1 MTTLIDA
8 EVEAFRNFCQ
18 LTYDRWVTR
27 RVIFEHPDVEAF
39 THHKCADVLLLLNDI
54 TIEHTLLQMA
64 KLHDPAEQLGRK
76 NLTLDYII
84 TYGGWDTQTTSV
96 LTTLRGRLDM
106 LLAKSLKPARNRV
119 LCHND
124 LEILINEPLLG
135 NFDPGTDCEYFE
147 VLQDFLSTVYEK
159 SCKEKY
165 EFGDIAKRD
174 AELFLAYIQGRSA
187 RL

>member
-1 MTTLIDA
+1 MTTLTDA

-27 RVIFEHPDVEAF
+27 RIIFEHADVGEF
-39 THHKCADVLLLLNDI
+39 DYHKCADVLRLLNDI

-84 TYGGWDTQTTSV
+84 TYGGWDAQTTSV
-96 LTTLRGRLDM
+96 LEALRGRLDV
-106 LLAKSLKPARNRV
+106 LLAKSLKPARNRL

-124 LEILINEPLLG
+124 LETLINEPSLG

-147 VLQDFLSTVYEK
+147 VLQEFLSHRVRE
-159 SCKEKY
+159 
-165 EFGDIAKRD
+165 I
-174 AELFLAYIQGRSA
+174 I
-187 RL
+187 